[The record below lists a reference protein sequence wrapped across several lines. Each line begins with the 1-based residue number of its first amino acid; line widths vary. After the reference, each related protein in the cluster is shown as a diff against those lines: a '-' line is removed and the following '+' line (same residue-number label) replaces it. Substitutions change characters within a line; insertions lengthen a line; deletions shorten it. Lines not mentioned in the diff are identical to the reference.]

1 MVLRILSILV
11 SIVLFAGCAAGRSSL
26 GPEEELPYP
35 LEEKPKAGE
44 IRHVPTGL
52 PLSFEGMMDLLSGA
66 RLVCVG
72 ETHDNIHAHRVQLL
86 VIRELHRRYP
96 GQVAIGME
104 MFREPQQ
111 EALDRWT
118 RGELTEIEFLK
129 SSKWYDNWGSDFG
142 YYRDILNF
150 AREQRIDIVALNPSR
165 ELQDAVS
172 RSGLDNVSED
182 LRSSLPEMGPPDPWQ
197 RAAMQGIFGGHLSTE
212 GMFDSFLRVQSLW
225 EESMASRIV
234 EYLGGPRG
242 ERKKMVTLSGGWH
255 VKYGF
260 GIPKKVIRRMPMPYA
275 ILLPEEIEI
284 PEEKRDQLMDVD
296 LPRIPL
302 LPADVVWYVPYED
315 LEGKRMRLGVR
326 IAEHEGRVVVEEVEE
341 GSPAEKAGIPK
352 GSEIV
357 SFDGHPI
364 EDTTDL
370 VYRVG
375 EKREGDVSVVVYR
388 WEGAETKADVTFFR
402 MTRRKVHR

>member
-1 MVLRILSILV
+1 MPRFLSLLV
-11 SIVLFAGCAAGRSSL
+11 SIFLFVGCAAGRSSL
-26 GPEEELPYP
+26 GPQDEIPYP
-35 LEEKPKAGE
+35 PKEKPKADE

-52 PLSFEGMMDLLSGA
+52 PLSIEGMLEILSGA
-66 RLVCVG
+66 RLICIG
-72 ETHDNIHAHRVQLL
+72 ETHDNLHAHRVQLI
-86 VIRELHRRYP
+86 VIRELARRFP
-96 GQVAIGME
+96 GRIAIGME

-118 RGELTEIEFLK
+118 AGDLSEIGFLK
-129 SSKWYDNWGSDFG
+129 ASKWYDNWGSDFG

-150 AREQRIDIVALNPSR
+150 ARENRIDIVALNPSR

-172 RSGLDNVSED
+172 RSGLDNLAEN
-182 LRSSLPEMGPPDPWQ
+182 LRAQLPEMGPPDPWQ
-197 RAAMQGIFGGHLSTE
+197 REAMKGIFGGHLPTE

-225 EESMASRIV
+225 EETMASRIV
-234 EYLGGPRG
+234 DYLRSPRG
-242 ERKKMVTLSGGWH
+242 SGKKVVTLSGGWH
-255 VKYGF
+255 VQYGF

-284 PEEKRDQLMDVD
+284 PEEKQDQLMEVD

-302 LPADVVWYVPYED
+302 LPADLIWYVPYED

-326 IAEHEGRVVVEEVEE
+326 IADHEGRVVVESVEE

-352 GSEIV
+352 GCEIA

-370 VYRVG
+370 FYRIG

-388 WEGAETKADVTFFR
+388 LEGVESKAAVTFFR
-402 MTRRKVHR
+402 MEKKKAHR

>member
-1 MVLRILSILV
+1 VTRVLSLLV
-11 SIVLFAGCAAGRSSL
+11 SICLFAGCAAGRSSL
-26 GPEEELPYP
+26 VPLEETPYP
-35 LEEKPKAGE
+35 LQEKPKTDE

-52 PLSFEGMMDLLSGA
+52 PLSIEGMMEILSGA
-66 RLVCVG
+66 RLVCIG
-72 ETHDNIHAHRVQLL
+72 ETHDNLHAHRVQLI
-86 VIRELHRRYP
+86 VIRELSRRFP
-96 GQVAIGME
+96 GKVAIGME

-129 SSKWYDNWGSDFG
+129 ASKWYDNWASDFG
-142 YYRDILNF
+142 YYRDILTF
-150 AREQRIDIVALNPSR
+150 ARENRIDIVALNPSR

-182 LRSSLPEMGPPDPWQ
+182 LKANLPEMGPPDPWQ
-197 RAAMQGIFGGHLSTE
+197 RAAMKGIFGGHLPTE

-234 EYLGGPRG
+234 EYLRSPRG
-242 ERKKMVTLSGGWH
+242 SGKKMVTLSGGWH

-260 GIPKKVIRRMPMPYA
+260 GIPKKVIRRMPMSYA
-275 ILLPEEIEI
+275 ILLSDEIEI
-284 PEEKRDQLMDVD
+284 PEEKRDQLMEVD

-302 LPADVVWYVPYED
+302 LPADVIWYVPYED
-315 LEGKRMRLGVR
+315 LEGTRMRLGVR
-326 IAEHEGRVVVEEVEE
+326 IADHGGRVIVEGVEE

-352 GSEIV
+352 GCEIV
-357 SFDGHPI
+357 SFDDRPV

-370 VYRVG
+370 FYRIG
-375 EKREGDVSVVVYR
+375 EKREGDVAIVVYR
-388 WEGAETKADVTFFR
+388 LDGVESKATVTFFR
-402 MTRRKVHR
+402 MERTKAHR